1 MTKVPELIED
11 KVDKLQNRIEGNQ
24 EAELDDSH
32 ASDISEFYTL
42 EEFEEL
48 NYKAMTYIGRKFR
61 NIKFRRTLNCKS
73 KAIAFRFQRGGS
85 SRCSSRSGYKTW
97 MVNRNKIDSCSF
109 DLTIKGL
116 LHYKKPNKQGISE
129 TMFG

>member
-1 MTKVPELIED
+1 MIED

-42 EEFEEL
+42 EEFEEM

-61 NIKFRRTLNCKS
+61 NIKFRRKLNCKS
-73 KAIAFRFQRGGS
+73 KA
-85 SRCSSRSGYKTW
+85 
-97 MVNRNKIDSCSF
+97 N
-109 DLTIKGL
+109 L
-116 LHYKKPNKQGISE
+116 
-129 TMFG
+129 